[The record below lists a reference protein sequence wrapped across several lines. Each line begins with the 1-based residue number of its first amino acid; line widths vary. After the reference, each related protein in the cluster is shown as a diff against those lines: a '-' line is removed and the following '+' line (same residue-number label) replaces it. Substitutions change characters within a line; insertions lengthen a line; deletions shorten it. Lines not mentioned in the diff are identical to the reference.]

1 MNGNKIL
8 APLRSQVCGKGWPFV
23 YALEARNWCGTL
35 LASPSPAA
43 SHLAEK
49 EAVDCPASPEKQSSS
64 QPRRRTLAQIAL
76 GLISEKGRPRLQPF
90 AAAAAAHGWF
100 LCIPQVITFHI

>member
-1 MNGNKIL
+1 MNENKIL
-8 APLRSQVCGKGWPFV
+8 APLRSQVCEKGWPFV
-23 YALEARNWCGTL
+23 YALEAQSWCGTL
-35 LASPSPAA
+35 LVSPSPAA

-49 EAVDCPASPEKQSSS
+49 EAVDCPANPEKQNPT
-64 QPRRRTLAQIAL
+64 QPRRRTL
-76 GLISEKGRPRLQPF
+76 GSEKGRPRLQPF